1 MRVESYTVGD
11 RPLWRAA
18 DLKQITPS
26 LEASIHPRDYPRP
39 DHDRPRLVVA
49 CGMGVDSWA
58 MLIEMANR
66 GIRPDVIQWA
76 DTGSERRHTYRA
88 VTVLQRWLESVGFP
102 PLVIVRRRCPKAGH
116 RSLYEQAWNTE
127 QLPSP
132 AFHQNHSCSKS
143 WKLDPQRAWQSRLAW
158 LWTDAEPPRTAIGF
172 DVEEMPNRRGA
183 VTEAIGFEATETGR
197 RALRYAVDNDEDFVQ
212 WYPLVDWDMDRQAC
226 LDIIHAAGLPSPGK
240 SACFMCPISKACEL
254 RLMPDEEFGAATDLE
269 DRFQAGPHN
278 RGHYIGLASERTW
291 SEKIQDETDDDPTLK
306 PGQLPDPEIINWHAP
321 VEPQLTLF

>member
-1 MRVESYTVGD
+1 MKVESYTVGD

-132 AFHQNHSCSKS
+132 AFHRNHSCSIE
-143 WKLDPQRAWQSRLAW
+143 WKLKPQRRWQEMLGW
-158 LWTDAEPPRTAIGF
+158 LWPATTAIGF
-172 DVEEMPNRRGA
+172 DAEEMPTRRGA
-183 VTEAIGFEATETGR
+183 ATEAVGYEATETGR

-240 SACFMCPISKACEL
+240 SACFMCPVSKACEL
-254 RLMPDEEFGAATDLE
+254 QQMPAEEFGAATDLE
-269 DRFQAGPHN
+269 DRFRDGKN
-278 RGHYIGLASERTW
+278 YRGKYEGLASERTW
-291 SEKIQDETDDDPTLK
+291 TEKVQDETEDDPSLR
-306 PGQLPDPEIINWHAP
+306 PGDLPEPSIVSWQP
-321 VEPQLTLF
+321 RREPQLTLF